1 MRKYPMLTSFT
12 VTNFRNLESVTL
24 ERLGR
29 MTLIGGKNGVG
40 KTALLEAL
48 WLLAGSDLPELSER
62 INSFR
67 GLPTLGPETIF
78 QDIFR
83 NFDTRTHIK
92 MSASGDW
99 GSHPRKLEIY
109 LQKRQQVDTIRSDAL
124 ERASIERLTRPLTEG
139 EFELVFR
146 YQHGS
151 DDEYTSRAWWVAEQM
166 PVGPVT
172 ALTNEGIR
180 QERQSVHNR
189 TNSVF
194 MPAVLR
200 DSLQA
205 IALRFGKF
213 QLERKDAEIRRFLCL
228 LEPRLTGLTLIAI
241 NNIPVIHAYLDGM
254 NRPIPIQL
262 LGEGL
267 NRMLGLVL
275 SMSEASGGLLLID
288 EIENG
293 LHHTVQEKVFSILL
307 DMAGS
312 FDVQIFATTHSDE
325 CIRAAHR
332 GLAKQGQQALAFYRL
347 DRVKESVK
355 AVGFDSEQIET
366 AIEYNMEIR

>member
-1 MRKYPMLTSFT
+1 MLTSFT

-48 WLLAGSDLPELSER
+48 WLLAGSDLPELSGR

-151 DDEYTSRAWWVAEQM
+151 DDAYTSRAWWVAEQM

-172 ALTNEGIR
+172 ELTNEGIR
-180 QERQSVHNR
+180 QERQAVHNR

-213 QLERKDAEIRRFLCL
+213 QLERKDAEILRFLCL

-254 NRPIPIQL
+254 SRPIPVQL

-355 AVGFDSEQIET
+355 AVGFDSERIET
-366 AIEYNMEIR
+366 AIKYNMEIR